1 MIPLSGEREPS
12 STEYGMAAILTYA
25 SVYFMN
31 WMLTQNPGKKWVVLI
46 AYPVYYIGSLYPAYL
61 LASRTK
67 HTHLLIGLKS
77 AVYGWCFSGFSLWV
91 LTGTTSFIFLALL
104 LLSMLLGGFTG
115 SYISLKRQLRRETLA
130 AFEESTNIPEA
141 DE

>member
-1 MIPLSGEREPS
+1 MMPLSGERETS
-12 STEYGMAAILTYA
+12 GTEYGMAAILTYA

-46 AYPVYYIGSLYPAYL
+46 AYPVYYIGALYPAYL
-61 LASRTK
+61 LASRAK
-67 HTHLLIGLKS
+67 HAHLLIGLKS
-77 AVYGWCFSGFSLWV
+77 AVYGWMFSGFSLWV

-104 LLSMLLGGFTG
+104 LFCMLLGGFTG

-130 AFEESTNIPEA
+130 ALEEPTNIPEA